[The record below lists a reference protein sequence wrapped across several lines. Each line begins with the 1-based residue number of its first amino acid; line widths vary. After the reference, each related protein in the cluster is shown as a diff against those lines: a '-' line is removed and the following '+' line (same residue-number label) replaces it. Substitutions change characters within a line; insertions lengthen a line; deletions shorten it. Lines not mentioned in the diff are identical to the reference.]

1 MKTEQTSSLIG
12 SQAAL
17 PKIRYEFVPDTEI
30 PITTTE
36 LAEVVGQ
43 IFAGLRIN
51 VNDDFLERLAVPT
64 RRHFA
69 STQQHTSPPVTDH
82 EPKPESV

>member
-1 MKTEQTSSLIG
+1 MNT
-12 SQAAL
+12 L
-17 PKIRYEFVPDTEI
+17 PAIKYEFVPDVAN
-30 PITTTE
+30 PITLAE
-36 LAEVVGQ
+36 LTEVVGK
-43 IFAGLRIN
+43 IFSGLQVT
-51 VNDDFLERLAVPT
+51 VNDDFLGKLSEPT